1 MHEML
6 NDTYANA
13 RAARDFAESLTDAND
28 IKAQR
33 FWHQLADHLYAAVE
47 HADDYAMLH
56 APSPR
61 SFLSTKL
68 GGTP

>member
-1 MHEML
+1 MKSQAMHEML

-47 HADDYAMLH
+47 HADEYAI
-56 APSPR
+56 ANAISPR
-61 SFLSTKL
+61 SFL
-68 GGTP
+68 